1 MTATVANKKE
11 KLFTKSYIAIMTAN
25 FMQMFGFW
33 STMPLLPFYLEE
45 RYACSE
51 GKIGLVLSC
60 YVVAALLFRPF
71 SGYLLDTFRRKP
83 LYLIAYFC
91 FTSIFAGYIACATL
105 TMFII
110 LRLAHGV
117 AFGAQSVGGNTLV
130 VDIMPSSRRG
140 EGLGYY
146 GLTNNIAMSVGPMA
160 GLFMH
165 KNLSYESIFAMSMLV
180 CLVGFFS
187 ATLIKPKKKNNTNVS
202 ESTVANRE
210 NLPEN
215 NDSSLAN
222 ESESI
227 EMLQKAD
234 VKGAQKKSPL
244 IKLDRFI
251 LLRGLPAGL
260 SLLLL
265 SIPYGATT
273 NFIAMYER
281 QMGLGVEPGL
291 YFTFLAVGMGISRLF
306 SGKMV
311 DRGFVT
317 RTICYGLYLAIAAFA
332 LLSLCGHIVNISLT
346 AARILF
352 FTVPFIQ
359 GVGFG
364 MLFPAYNSL
373 FISLAPHNRRAT
385 ATSTYLTSWDT
396 GIGIGLVSSG
406 LIAEHSS
413 FSCVYLVGAILCLI
427 STVFFIKHVTP
438 HFTKYRLE

>member
-11 KLFTKSYIAIMTAN
+11 RLFTKSYIAIMTAN

-202 ESTVANRE
+202 ESTVTNRE
-210 NLPEN
+210 NIPEN
-215 NDSSLAN
+215 NGSSRAK

-227 EMLQKAD
+227 GILQTTY
-234 VKGAQKKSPL
+234 VKGVQKKSPL

-273 NFIAMYER
+273 NFVAMYER

>member
-273 NFIAMYER
+273 NFVAMYER

-352 FTVPFIQ
+352 FT
-359 GVGFG
+359 
-364 MLFPAYNSL
+364 FPL
-373 FISLAPHNRRAT
+373 PCQ
-385 ATSTYLTSWDT
+385 D
-396 GIGIGLVSSG
+396 
-406 LIAEHSS
+406 
-413 FSCVYLVGAILCLI
+413 
-427 STVFFIKHVTP
+427 
-438 HFTKYRLE
+438 